1 MNDLILLDLW
11 FEKSAGGIFGFER
24 NLLNDWIGFCCFMVI
39 RDALFF
45 FFLPMCAVLRLVAE
59 KTLTKWL

>member
-11 FEKSAGGIFGFER
+11 FEKSEGGIFGFER

-39 RDALFF
+39 RDALSFF
-45 FFLPMCAVLRLVAE
+45 FFLCVLCCV
-59 KTLTKWL
+59 WLLRKH

>member
-1 MNDLILLDLW
+1 VNDLILLDLW
-11 FEKSAGGIFGFER
+11 FEKSEGDIFGFER

-45 FFLPMCAVLRLVAE
+45 FSSYVCCAAFGC
-59 KTLTKWL
+59 

>member
-1 MNDLILLDLW
+1 VNDLILLDLW
-11 FEKSAGGIFGFER
+11 FEKSEGGIFGFER

-45 FFLPMCAVLRLVAE
+45 FSSYVCCAAFGC
-59 KTLTKWL
+59 